1 MRKRMNYVPISR
13 IVWVVN
19 VWKAEC
25 LYRYIRSLAGDG
37 YVKSYHTEGERT
49 GCEFYKLCD
58 HDDYPFDFKVWGHWV
73 IFG

>member
-25 LYRYIRSLAGDG
+25 LYRYIRSGNLSQEMA
-37 YVKSYHTEGERT
+37 
-49 GCEFYKLCD
+49 
-58 HDDYPFDFKVWGHWV
+58 
-73 IFG
+73 I